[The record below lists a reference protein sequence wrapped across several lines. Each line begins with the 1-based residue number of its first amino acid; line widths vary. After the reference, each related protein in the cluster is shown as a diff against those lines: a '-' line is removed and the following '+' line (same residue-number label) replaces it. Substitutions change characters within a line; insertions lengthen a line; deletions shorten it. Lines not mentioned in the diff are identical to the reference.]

1 MSYYFAI
8 NPDLPILK
16 IDSLPN
22 YTIEY
27 NHTTMPTTATSV
39 SITDQVLWVSKFF
52 PILIAQ
58 F

>member
-16 IDSLPN
+16 IDSLPH

-27 NHTTMPTTATSV
+27 SHTTMPTTATSV

-52 PILIAQ
+52 Q